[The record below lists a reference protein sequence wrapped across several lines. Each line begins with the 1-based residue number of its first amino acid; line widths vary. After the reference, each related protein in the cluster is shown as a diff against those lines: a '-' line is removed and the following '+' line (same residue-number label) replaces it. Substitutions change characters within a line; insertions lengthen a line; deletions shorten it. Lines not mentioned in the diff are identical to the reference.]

1 MNLITEKIFQEAK
14 KRAEEVIK
22 EAQEYLSR
30 KVEEQRR
37 LGIIKANEEAQ
48 YLLKKIETEAENER
62 LKKIAE
68 AEIKANLIILSKK
81 EQIINAVL
89 DEVKRR
95 LKILTQSKDYISIL
109 EKLII
114 DAGIIL
120 GGGELEVQLNAHDST
135 LPLDFNKIA
144 LEVSKKTGIETK
156 LKLSEEKIE
165 VIGGAIV
172 KKNGGKIIVDNTFD
186 DIINRQERNLRLK
199 IAKILFGNE
208 EKIACPPS

>member
-1 MNLITEKIFQEAK
+1 MGRISIESLNLITEKIFQEAK

-22 EAQEYLSR
+22 EAQEHLNR

-48 YLLKKIETEAENER
+48 YLLKKIEAEAENE
-62 LKKIAE
+62 KQQKIGE
-68 AEIKANLIILSKK
+68 AKIKANLIILSKK

-95 LKILTQSKDYISIL
+95 LKILTRSEDYISIL
-109 EKLII
+109 EKLILN
-114 DAGIIL
+114 AGIIL
-120 GGGELEVQLNAHDST
+120 GGGELEVQLNAHDSK
-135 LPLDFNKIA
+135 LPLDFNRIA
-144 LEVSKKTGIETK
+144 VEIGKKTGIETK

-172 KKNGGKIIVDNTFD
+172 KTNNGKIIVDNTFD
-186 DIINRQERNLRLK
+186 DIINRQERILRLK
-199 IAKILFGNE
+199 IAKILFE
-208 EKIACPPS
+208 SE